1 MTAASYGRFLR
12 GVEQRVR
19 CQLDF
24 QAAFLEVGTGSS
36 SEPVDRRWN
45 QAPGR
50 LIDVREGPNV
60 RLSFDGFKVKTGID
74 SWQIDGFAMP
84 PDFDNSF
91 FGKCN
96 HSVGFWGVYG
106 VRSLKKIP
114 HIRYFLSWHRSKSRP
129 HSIEVLPTNDDSAS
143 ERADPLVP
151 CDDKRRHCRTHLP
164 STRCGPLRGP
174 APNADRF
181 SQINRIAKPR
191 APEPPALWAC
201 MVTRP
206 VGRKI
211 LTLTCRLLPA
221 IFDFFY

>member
-1 MTAASYGRFLR
+1 LTAASYGRFLR

-24 QAAFLEVGTGSS
+24 QAAFLGTGSS

-129 HSIEVLPTNDDSAS
+129 HSIEVLPTND
-143 ERADPLVP
+143 R
-151 CDDKRRHCRTHLP
+151 
-164 STRCGPLRGP
+164 
-174 APNADRF
+174 
-181 SQINRIAKPR
+181 
-191 APEPPALWAC
+191 
-201 MVTRP
+201 
-206 VGRKI
+206 
-211 LTLTCRLLPA
+211 
-221 IFDFFY
+221 